1 MRVNALCGGQVEANT
16 NVHLDGSRVV
26 AKRTASRAGQLLDV
40 LPRPGSVAGTDAGAN
55 LGTFETLGTVVR
67 LRPGQKLV
75 RPNEASDTT
84 FLIKE
89 GVFVS
94 ESVWPGLRSA
104 VLALHYAGDVLPLAA
119 LPQAAS
125 SAAVAAT
132 QAEVVRIS
140 GTASLAEAGALAS
153 YVQASLLDQQARM
166 ALHIA
171 MVTTLDAGQRVASLL
186 AEFALRLGR
195 QNGRGFAFDAPLS
208 RNGMADYLGLN
219 ADTLSRIVSSLKA
232 SGGVEQPG
240 RHRFIIRDWKAFF
253 NLSPLNASI
262 DALHRQARG

>member
-1 MRVNALCGGQVEANT
+1 
-16 NVHLDGSRVV
+16 
-26 AKRTASRAGQLLDV
+26 
-40 LPRPGSVAGTDAGAN
+40 
-55 LGTFETLGTVVR
+55 LGTVVR
-67 LRPGQKLV
+67 FRPGQKLV

-84 FLIKE
+84 FLLKE

-94 ESVWPGLRSA
+94 ETLWPGLRSA

-119 LPQAAS
+119 LPQTAS

-132 QAEVVRIS
+132 QAEVLRLS
-140 GTASLAEAGALAS
+140 GAASLPEAGALGG

-166 ALHIA
+166 AIHVALI
-171 MVTTLDAGQRVASLL
+171 TTLDASQRVASLL

-195 QNGRGFAFDAPLS
+195 QSGRGFAFDVPLS

-219 ADTLSRIVSSLKA
+219 ADTLSRIVSNLKS
-232 SGGVEQPG
+232 SGVVEQPG

-253 NLSPLNASI
+253 ALSPLNGSI
-262 DALHRQARG
+262 DALHRPARAP